1 MRLGESILVPLKV
14 QSLARLDFD
23 FFPPFF
29 AQVTFVNSESA
40 FFRIRAILQGDVCK
54 KLNQEIVSNEVVFW
68 HFKRR
73 KRI

>member
-1 MRLGESILVPLKV
+1 MPLKV
-14 QSLARLDFD
+14 QSFARSDFD

-29 AQVTFVNSESA
+29 AHVTFVNSESA
-40 FFRIRAILQGDVCK
+40 FIRGSAILQDGECK

-68 HFKRR
+68 HFKPR

>member
-1 MRLGESILVPLKV
+1 MRKYPCATEGAIVRPIGL
-14 QSLARLDFD
+14 R

-29 AQVTFVNSESA
+29 AHVTFVNSESA
-40 FFRIRAILQGDVCK
+40 FFRGRAILQDGVCK

-68 HFKRR
+68 HFKLR

>member
-1 MRLGESILVPLKV
+1 MRKYPCATEGAIVRPS
-14 QSLARLDFD
+14 DFD

-29 AQVTFVNSESA
+29 AHITFVNSESA
-40 FFRIRAILQGDVCK
+40 FFHVRAILQGDVCK

-68 HFKRR
+68 HFKPR